1 MSHFNLRIG
10 IAKVEKEVSLFLSEP
25 LVGGSPLTLEPTG
38 SPLTLEACI
47 WPKGRVLLLA
57 EKSRIRNLSWW
68 IWPCRHGHNAN
79 LHEVWNENI
88 VSLWGQIPWGPSGSA
103 ISAYTE
109 LNQKNDNNNRGSNGS
124 HVPALFLFWAVGDA
138 LVLSSST
145 ASSHVGSEG
154 AKSRDRRHY
163 WNPAQK
169 KGDNNSG
176 KGSEDEMLVYVNH
189 LLLGRCLSLLS
200 PIPVLV
206 LRNLLCT
213 NEDIKGQRGY
223 LRT

>member
-1 MSHFNLRIG
+1 M
-10 IAKVEKEVSLFLSEP
+10 
-25 LVGGSPLTLEPTG
+25 
-38 SPLTLEACI
+38 
-47 WPKGRVLLLA
+47 
-57 EKSRIRNLSWW
+57 
-68 IWPCRHGHNAN
+68 GH
-79 LHEVWNENI
+79 
-88 VSLWGQIPWGPSGSA
+88 SGSA

-109 LNQKNDNNNRGSNGS
+109 LNQKTIITTVAAMAATFPLCFCSGLWGNAS
-124 HVPALFLFWAVGDA
+124 
-138 LVLSSST
+138 VLSSST

-169 KGDNNSG
+169 KGDNNSS

-206 LRNLLCT
+206 LMNLLCT